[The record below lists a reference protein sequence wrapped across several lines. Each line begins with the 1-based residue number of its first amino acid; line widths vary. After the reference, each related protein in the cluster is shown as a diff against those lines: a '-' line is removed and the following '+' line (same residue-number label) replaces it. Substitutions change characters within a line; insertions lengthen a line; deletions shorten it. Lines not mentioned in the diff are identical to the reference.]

1 MEIKKKENG
10 RDSELYD
17 IKKEVEEKKEVEVD
31 DVGSSFNR
39 KSIMKD
45 DDKEMTK
52 ENVEEDEKY
61 AERDQRSGR
70 VQEMGNR
77 EENEGDNET
86 REREGRKRGR
96 EESMNRVVNSSIDF
110 SRGAA
115 AGEVSR
121 EADAH
126 RPNDK
131 SSSMFNKNKKRKSCQ
146 NEF

>member
-10 RDSELYD
+10 RDSESYD

-31 DVGSSFNR
+31 DVGSSINR

-45 DDKEMTK
+45 DDKDTTK

-61 AERDQRSGR
+61 AERDQRSVR
-70 VQEMGNR
+70 VEEMGNR

-96 EESMNRVVNSSIDF
+96 EESMNRVANSSVDF

-115 AGEVSR
+115 AGEFSR
-121 EADAH
+121 EADTH